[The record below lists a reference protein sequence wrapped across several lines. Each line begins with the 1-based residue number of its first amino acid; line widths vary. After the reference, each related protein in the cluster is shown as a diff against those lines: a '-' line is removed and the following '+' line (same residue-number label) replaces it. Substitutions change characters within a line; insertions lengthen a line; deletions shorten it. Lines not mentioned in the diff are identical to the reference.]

1 MISKYGK
8 DKFWA
13 NLFFC
18 TKLIWF
24 HQFIAVLR
32 LKRHGSIWGLLV
44 SRNVRAERVKFGT
57 ETEFGREKEP
67 LIRHSG
73 RRWRG
78 MTFHQQHVA
87 LCKSYNSSLCPLLHH
102 TLLLSSLTTP
112 TRDWV
117 YWTTENNAH
126 HGFNDQKWMNL
137 RSLEQASPS
146 FDMLRAP
153 VRARWCHR
161 TRIMY
166 LIKHNACMMLP

>member
-1 MISKYGK
+1 MDQFEDY
-8 DKFWA
+8 
-13 NLFFC
+13 LF
-18 TKLIWF
+18 
-24 HQFIAVLR
+24 
-32 LKRHGSIWGLLV
+32 
-44 SRNVRAERVKFGT
+44 RNVRAERVKFGT

-112 TRDWV
+112 THEWV
-117 YWTTENNAH
+117 NWTTVFKRITRTMVLMIRNEWISAL
-126 HGFNDQKWMNL
+126 W
-137 RSLEQASPS
+137 LEQASPS

-153 VRARWCHR
+153 VRSMMSSYTHYVSNRLS
-161 TRIMY
+161 